1 MFFVYLRAELR
12 RRARQAVV
20 IAAGL
25 AIGIGLVMTV
35 SSASAGVKKAQSSV
49 LHSLYGVGTDIT
61 VTKTAT
67 YGSGGPQHF
76 NFGGSGASGSS
87 RPSITPGTHIS
98 RDTLRPAAGQSTLP
112 AGDVAT
118 VASLRGVSAATGGL
132 VLTDTSFSG
141 TIPNFSEGGGFGA
154 RGGESGAGGSGSESS
169 GASSFS
175 VSSFSVDGVQ
185 ISSSNVGPLTSS
197 QVTEGSYF
205 TPSQNTAKV
214 AIVSSTYATQHGVK
228 VGSDITVAANTLQV
242 IGVAQVPSGGAEAY
256 LPLGTAQSLSGL
268 KEDVTTVFVSA
279 TSASEVSAVA
289 SRIEKA
295 IPGASVATSESLAN
309 QVSGSL
315 KSASTLATSLGK
327 WLSVLALVVA
337 FVIAGLLMAAAVSR
351 RVREFGTLKAIGW
364 HTRRIVGQ
372 VMGEGL
378 TLGLAGGLAGI
389 VLGIAGAEIISAVSP
404 ALSATVG
411 PTFQGA
417 GAFAAGAFRH
427 APSAA
432 SRTVVVHMSAPLQG
446 GTIGL
451 AVVLAI
457 AGGLIAGAFGSW
469 RAAKLR
475 PAAALRRVA

>member
-1 MFFVYLRAELR
+1 MYFVYLRRELR

-20 IAAGL
+20 VAAGL
-25 AIGIGLVMTV
+25 AIGIGLVMTI
-35 SSASAGVKKAQSSV
+35 SSASAGVKKAQGDV

-61 VTKTAT
+61 VAKTV
-67 YGSGGPQHF
+67 SVGGGGAQRF
-76 NFGGSGASGSS
+76 NFGGSSGS
-87 RPSITPGTHIS
+87 RPSVTPGTHVS

-112 AGDVAT
+112 VGDVAK
-118 VASLRGVSAATGGL
+118 VASLRGASAATGGL

-141 TIPNFSEGGGFGA
+141 TIPSTSENRGYGY

-185 ISSSNVGPLTSS
+185 ISSSSVGPLTSS
-197 QVTEGSYF
+197 QVTQGSYF

-214 AIVSSTYATQHGVK
+214 AIVSSAYATQHSVK
-228 VGSDITVAANTLQV
+228 VGSDITVAANTLKV
-242 IGVAQVPSGGAEAY
+242 IGIAQIPSGGAEVY

-268 KEDVTTVFVSA
+268 KEDVTTIFVSA
-279 TSASEVSAVA
+279 KSASEVSALV

-295 IPGASVATSESLAN
+295 IPGSSVATSESLAK

-315 KSASTLATSLGK
+315 QSASKLATSLGK
-327 WLSVLALVVA
+327 WLSIVALVVA
-337 FVIAGLLMAAAVSR
+337 FVIAGLLMMAAVSR

-364 HTRRIVGQ
+364 RTRRIVGQ

-378 TLGLAGGLAGI
+378 ALGLGGGLAGI
-389 VLGIAGAEIISAVSP
+389 VLGIAGAEVISAVSP
-404 ALSATVG
+404 SLSATVG
-411 PTFQGA
+411 PSYQGA
-417 GAFAAGAFRH
+417 GAFAGTFRH
-427 APSAA
+427 AGAA
-432 SRTVVVHMSAPLQG
+432 SRTVLVHMTAPLQG

-451 AVVLAI
+451 AVALAV

-469 RAAKLR
+469 RAARLR